1 MSMIDGS
8 MDDDRIAAETV
19 SREARERLNAG
30 SFEEAV
36 VLYEKALASDPGRAD
51 DWVNKGLA
59 LWSLGRNQE
68 ALDCHDLAISID
80 PKHALAWLNRGNALH
95 ELGRLSEV
103 LECYDR

>member
-36 VLYEKALASDPGRAD
+36 VLYEKALASDPGR
-51 DWVNKGLA
+51 WVEIRRRWIVMIWRFRLILSM
-59 LWSLGRNQE
+59 LWPG
-68 ALDCHDLAISID
+68 
-80 PKHALAWLNRGNALH
+80 
-95 ELGRLSEV
+95 
-103 LECYDR
+103 